1 MLRACTSGA
10 VVVVRWLRVF
20 HIFDRQSNWILI
32 SLKVYVGLATVDATT
47 GIPSPEAETLIA
59 RALQLNDSLAE
70 AHATNALIKMFHH
83 WEWQTAEMELDK
95 AIELDPNSVSAH
107 HWKGV
112 Y

>member
-1 MLRACTSGA
+1 MYIWGRRGSQ
-10 VVVVRWLRVF
+10 VVESLPYF
-20 HIFDRQSNWILI
+20 RQAIELDPNFAQA
-32 SLKVYVGLATVDATT
+32 YVGLATVDATT

-83 WEWQTAEMELDK
+83 WDWQTAEMELDK

>member
-1 MLRACTSGA
+1 MYIWGRRGSQ
-10 VVVVRWLRVF
+10 VVESLPYF
-20 HIFDRQSNWILI
+20 RQAIELDPNFAQA
-32 SLKVYVGLATVDATT
+32 YVGLATVDATT
-47 GIPSPEAETLIA
+47 SPENSD
-59 RALQLNDSLAE
+59 RSALQLNDSLAE

-83 WEWQTAEMELDK
+83 WDWQTAEMELDK